1 MKSIKYI
8 VALIALV
15 GCTAL
20 SASAQDI
27 DDKGGK
33 KKIRMEMGIGL
44 DAVYTGIHNVSS
56 SDIKLSPR
64 IGFGGHFDMGV
75 VFGRNFAIETEV
87 AYQRGS
93 LIAASN
99 SLGNEY
105 KVKTTTID
113 IPVLLSLRVAGQRL
127 RFIAGPVFTVM
138 SKAQYS
144 ADDQK
149 YEFGPVSPTWNV
161 AGGIAVCMGG
171 HFQLEARYVHALKAT
186 LNQIGCKEGE
196 PGEEFNTNV
205 YRLTVGFSVLF

>member
-15 GCTAL
+15 GCTTL
-20 SASAQDI
+20 SASAQNFA
-27 DDKGGK
+27 DKTE

-44 DAVYTGIHNVSS
+44 DAVYTGIHSVSS

-93 LIAASN
+93 LIAASS
-99 SLGNEY
+99 SLDNEY

-138 SKAQYS
+138 SKAQ
-144 ADDQK
+144 
-149 YEFGPVSPTWNV
+149 
-161 AGGIAVCMGG
+161 
-171 HFQLEARYVHALKAT
+171 
-186 LNQIGCKEGE
+186 
-196 PGEEFNTNV
+196 
-205 YRLTVGFSVLF
+205 